1 MTSGGRELLK
11 WLALAAMTCD
21 HVAKVLLGGY
31 VPGLSEAGRIA
42 FPLFALVMAYNLAQ
56 GADAGKSVRRLAL
69 WGVIAQPVHAW
80 AFGNALPLNV
90 LLSFALAAACVWSI
104 QRRQWALL
112 VLLVG
117 PVAMLVDYGWAG
129 LLLVLAGWWFF
140 LRPTTGRGVLVVLAM
155 AVLCAWNGNS
165 WALLALPVL
174 GLALA
179 NVTVPRTRW
188 AFYGYYLGH
197 LVLLAFIATIL
208 LP

>member
-56 GADAGKSVRRLAL
+56 GADAANSVRRLAL

-112 VLLVG
+112 VLLAG
-117 PVAMLVDYGWAG
+117 PVALLVDYAWAG
-129 LLLVLAGWWFF
+129 LVLVLSGWWFF
-140 LRPTTGRGVLVVLAM
+140 LRPTAGRGVLVVLAM
-155 AVLCAWNGNS
+155 AVLCVWNGNS
-165 WALLALPVL
+165 WALLAFPVL
-174 GLALA
+174 GLAMADVL
-179 NVTVPRTRW
+179 VPRTRS
-188 AFYGYYLGH
+188 AFYAYYIVH
-197 LVLLAFIATIL
+197 LIFLSLISWSSSA
-208 LP
+208 

>member
-11 WLALAAMTCD
+11 WLALVAMTCD
-21 HVAKVLLGGY
+21 HAAKVLFGGY

-104 QRRQWALL
+104 QHRQWSLLALLAGPVALL
-112 VLLVG
+112 V
-117 PVAMLVDYGWAG
+117 DYAWAG
-129 LLLVLAGWWFF
+129 LVLVLSGWWFF
-140 LRPTTGRGVLVVLAM
+140 LRPTAGRGVLVVLAM
-155 AVLCAWNGNS
+155 TVLCAWNGNG
-165 WALLALPVL
+165 WALLAFPVL
-174 GLALA
+174 GLALP
-179 NVTVPRTRW
+179 NVSVPRTRW
-188 AFYGYYLGH
+188 AFYGYYVGH
-197 LVLLAFIATIL
+197 LALLTSIATVLL
-208 LP
+208 P

>member
-1 MTSGGRELLK
+1 MTSSGRELLK
-11 WLALAAMTCD
+11 WLALVAMTCD
-21 HVAKVLLGGY
+21 HVAKVLFGGY
-31 VPGLSEAGRIA
+31 VPGLSEVGRIA

-56 GADAGKSVRRLAL
+56 GADAGKSMRRLAL
-69 WGVIAQPVHAW
+69 WGVIAQPVHAL

-112 VLLVG
+112 VLLAG
-117 PVAMLVDYGWAG
+117 PVAMFVDYGWSG

-140 LRPTTGRGVLVVLAM
+140 LRPNAGRGALVAFAM
-155 AVLCAWNGNS
+155 AALCAWNGNG

-174 GLALA
+174 FMARTEI
-179 NVTVPRTRW
+179 VIPRTRW
-188 AFYGYYLGH
+188 AFYGYYVGH
-197 LVLLAFIATIL
+197 LALLASIAAFL